1 MPIWFE
7 LMILMLFAYAVGLG
21 IGWALWNRT
30 PTDELPATS
39 QQGTDPE

>member
-30 PTDELPATS
+30 PADDIVPHE
-39 QQGTDPE
+39 QQGTDSK